1 MVTPAHMCTHM
12 HTIYLYLSSR
22 HYGRGHKATGAH
34 SDLTYGNTRKK
45 VQYIRLSVHLSVSH
59 QDTQRQ

>member
-22 HYGRGHKATGAH
+22 HYVRGHKSTGAH

-45 VQYIRLSVHLSVSH
+45 SNI
-59 QDTQRQ
+59 